1 MTKTNRTPASTY
13 ASPWIPPRESV
24 IYLHGSLR
32 KFSHKTPIKGS
43 CNQSKSSANESN
55 SMRLFLAIF
64 SCLILSVIARR
75 GQPGKQA
82 HGVGSPQTKQIFM
95 QWGYPYGWG
104 LTVPPSTDDGLS
116 RPEDEVK
123 AVKRGTYPNGHTLA

>member
-1 MTKTNRTPASTY
+1 
-13 ASPWIPPRESV
+13 
-24 IYLHGSLR
+24 
-32 KFSHKTPIKGS
+32 
-43 CNQSKSSANESN
+43 
-55 SMRLFLAIF
+55 MRLFLAIF